1 MLTSFGSILVATGV
15 QFWRYDASSNEQNSY
30 SGGTLNLS
38 NCFGSF
44 LDPCGEFRI
53 VSGTNFE
60 QFGIMF
66 GSLLGCR
73 DFFRQRAL
81 PEEVQGTPNN
91 FDLACNSTHFA
102 H

>member
-38 NCFGSF
+38 NCFGLF

-60 QFGIMF
+60 QFGHHVWLIV
-66 GSLLGCR
+66 G
-73 DFFRQRAL
+73 
-81 PEEVQGTPNN
+81 VQGLLQAKG
-91 FDLACNSTHFA
+91 LA
-102 H
+102 